1 MSKKKKLNEFEA
13 GKVSFNVGLS
23 EYDNPHPK
31 ENGNNQ
37 DRKDW
42 FDGFFHAQIGKRLE
56 SVFIKYGVKW

>member
-13 GKVSFNVGLS
+13 GAASFNVGLS

-37 DRKDW
+37 DRIDW
-42 FDGFFHAQIGKRLE
+42 FNGFFHAQIGKKLE
-56 SVFIKYGVKW
+56 KVFEKHGIKW